1 MARRPTNRL
10 SLALECLETRQLLST
25 TEYAPPAGFVA
36 PDADQMA
43 MLKLVN
49 DARQNPQAVA
59 AQYTDGLSQDE
70 KQTAAYYGLDLNA
83 AKQAIQSAKPQQPL
97 AWNSKLAAAAQT
109 QSQDMADHNFQS
121 HNGSDG
127 SDPGTRARRQ
137 GYNGVSIG
145 ENGFA
150 YARNVRNSMNA
161 FMADWGNAPTFGH
174 RSHILEPDT
183 PQSQSFR
190 EVGFGLVA
198 KKGGLGGVGPLVVTQ
213 VFGRQ
218 ADSKPFL
225 LGAAFHDDNGN
236 GLYDAGEGSGGVDVN
251 VVNVKTG
258 QDVHTRTWASGGW
271 QVQLDPGVY
280 RVTGK
285 LNGKVLKTQ
294 EITLNDQNQS
304 IDFDTAHPQA
314 GADNGS
320 TGTQQPQQVQV
331 HASQPPVAQPQII
344 TNQDSAKA
352 AADRAAAEKA
362 AADKAAA
369 DKAAADKAA
378 ADKAAADKAAA
389 DKAAA
394 DKAAADRAAAEKAA
408 ADKAAVDKAAADKAA
423 ADKAAADK
431 ANDSSKSDQNF
442 QLNPGNVISITS
454 WSVKA

>member
-1 MARRPTNRL
+1 MARRPTKRL

-25 TEYAPPAGFVA
+25 TEFAPPAGFVA

-43 MLKLVN
+43 MLKMVN
-49 DARQNPQAVA
+49 DARENPQAVA
-59 AQYTDGLSQDE
+59 AQYTDGLSNDE

-83 AKQAIQSAKPQQPL
+83 AKQAIQNAKPQQPL
-97 AWNSKLAAAAQT
+97 AWNSKLAAAAQG

-127 SDPGTRARRQ
+127 SDPGTRAQRQ

-150 YARNVRNSMNA
+150 YARNVRNAMNA

-174 RSHILEPDT
+174 RSHILEPNT

-190 EVGFGLVA
+190 EVGFGLV
-198 KKGGLGGVGPLVVTQ
+198 KKTGGLGGVGPLVVTQ

-218 ADSKPFL
+218 ANSKPFL
-225 LGAAFHDDNGN
+225 LGAAFHDDNNN
-236 GLYDAGEGSGGVDVN
+236 GQFDAGEGSANVDVN
-251 VVNVKTG
+251 AVNVQTG
-258 QDVHTRTWASGGW
+258 QDIHTKTWASGGW
-271 QVQLDPGVY
+271 QMQLDPGVY
-280 RVTGK
+280 RVTGS
-285 LNGKVLKTQ
+285 LNGTVLKTQ
-294 EITLNDQNQS
+294 QITLNDQNQS
-304 IDFDTAHPQA
+304 VNFDTAHPQGDA
-314 GADNGS
+314 GNS
-320 TGTQQPQQVQV
+320 SSGTQQAQQIQVQ
-331 HASQPPVAQPQII
+331 ASQPPVAQPQVVV
-344 TNQDSAKA
+344 NQDSV
-352 AADRAAAEKA
+352 KA

-394 DKAAADRAAAEKAA
+394 DKAAAD
-408 ADKAAVDKAAADKAA
+408 KAAADKAA

-431 ANDSSKSDQNF
+431 VAADKAAADKAAADQAAAKASTSAN
-442 QLNPGNVISITS
+442 
-454 WSVKA
+454 SVLG